1 MVREF
6 LHELVSILHRN
17 PFHLFPWFFFIPG
30 RIYRSNRDQ
39 PIVAF
44 EGCLEVIAALMK
56 GAWLP
61 GEGVLS
67 DRKVE
72 ALKQV

>member
-6 LHELVSILHRN
+6 LHELLSILHRN
-17 PFHLFPWFFFIPG
+17 PFSFVPVVFFIPG
-30 RIYRSNRDQ
+30 RIYRSNRDR

-67 DRKVE
+67 NSKVE